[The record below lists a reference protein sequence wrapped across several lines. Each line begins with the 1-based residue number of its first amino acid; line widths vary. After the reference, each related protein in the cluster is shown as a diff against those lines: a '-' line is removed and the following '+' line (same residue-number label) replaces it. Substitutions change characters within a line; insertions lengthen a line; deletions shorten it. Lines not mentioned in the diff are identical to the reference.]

1 MPHELR
7 ASDADREK
15 CADRLRTASL
25 EGRLDSDELEE
36 RLEAAYGARWC
47 SELDH
52 LVLDITPPPP
62 APAGPPVFVRADR
75 RRRLNGFAV
84 ASLVSAVFFW
94 WFGAVFA
101 IAFGHLA
108 LSQIRR
114 SGGTQSGRTV
124 ALAGLAI
131 GYFEAASLLFVLL
144 FALA

>member
-7 ASDADREK
+7 ASDAEREQ
-15 CADRLRTASL
+15 CVERLRTAAL
-25 EGRLDSDELEE
+25 EGRIDSDELEE

-47 SELDH
+47 SELDR
-52 LVLDITPPPP
+52 LVLDVTPPPP
-62 APAGPPVFVRADR
+62 APVGPPVFVRQTRPR
-75 RRRLNGFAV
+75 RVNGFAV
-84 ASLVSAVFFW
+84 ASLMSAVFLW
-94 WFGAVFA
+94 WFGAIFA
-101 IAFGHLA
+101 ITFGHIA

-114 SGGTQSGRTV
+114 SGRTQSGRTV